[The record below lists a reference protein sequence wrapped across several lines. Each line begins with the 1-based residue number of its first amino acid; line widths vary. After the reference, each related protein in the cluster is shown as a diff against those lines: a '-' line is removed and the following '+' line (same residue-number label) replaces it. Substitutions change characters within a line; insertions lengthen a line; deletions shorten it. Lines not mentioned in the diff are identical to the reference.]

1 MGVLL
6 NSIKPCFNWKA
17 SLHFPI
23 IWSKLKADAH
33 SLIRSLISVPGNQ
46 NSLSLLCRDSFA
58 NCTQFQRFSKENL
71 SMQSVNCHSVNNC
84 LNIQTTQ
91 QLPIKKIKLSGLR
104 KQTDTVCHGWARP
117 GWTSQ
122 TCLFSLKQ
130 WRLGET
136 YPRSG
141 SAYRGGQR
149 TAVFDFWEDQRL
161 QGDQTALGGK
171 GQKPCYK
178 LCFQRTALLS
188 KNLASK
194 VLIGPLKI
202 NPFNERIN
210 RFRTQ
215 TGGKEKIKE
224 SKCCEQFV
232 FKKLTPEGPSLYWF
246 MTWE

>member
-104 KQTDTVCHGWARP
+104 KQTDPACHGGAGP
-117 GWTSQ
+117 AGLLTLVLSVH
-122 TCLFSLKQ
+122 LKTMEVGRDLPT
-130 WRLGET
+130 WRLSPQG
-136 YPRSG
+136 
-141 SAYRGGQR
+141 R
-149 TAVFDFWEDQRL
+149 TKDSSF
-161 QGDQTALGGK
+161 
-171 GQKPCYK
+171 
-178 LCFQRTALLS
+178 
-188 KNLASK
+188 
-194 VLIGPLKI
+194 
-202 NPFNERIN
+202 
-210 RFRTQ
+210 
-215 TGGKEKIKE
+215 
-224 SKCCEQFV
+224 
-232 FKKLTPEGPSLYWF
+232 
-246 MTWE
+246 

>member
-91 QLPIKKIKLSGLR
+91 QLPIKKIKLWSLC
-104 KQTDTVCHGWARP
+104 KQTNTACHSWAGLGR
-117 GWTSQ
+117 TSQ
-122 TCLFSLKQ
+122 TCLFTLKQ
-130 WRLGET
+130 WKLGET
-136 YPRSG
+136 YLG
-141 SAYRGGQR
+141 GGLAQRGGQR
-149 TAVFDFWEDQRL
+149 TAVPDFHEHQRL
-161 QGDQTALGGK
+161 QHDQTALGGK

-178 LCFQRTALLS
+178 LCFQRSALLS
-188 KNLASK
+188 KKLASK
-194 VLIGPLKI
+194 VLIGPPKI
-202 NPFNERIN
+202 NPFNEYIN
-210 RFRTQ
+210 
-215 TGGKEKIKE
+215 
-224 SKCCEQFV
+224 
-232 FKKLTPEGPSLYWF
+232 
-246 MTWE
+246 

>member
-91 QLPIKKIKLSGLR
+91 QLPIKKIKTIGFTQANR
-104 KQTDTVCHGWARP
+104 YGVPRP
-117 GWTSQ
+117 GWAGWTSH
-122 TCLFSLKQ
+122 LSVHL
-130 WRLGET
+130 
-136 YPRSG
+136 
-141 SAYRGGQR
+141 R
-149 TAVFDFWEDQRL
+149 TMEAGRDLPTQRL
-161 QGDQTALGGK
+161 SPQGRTKDSSFLTSGRIRGCSAIRQLSVEK
-171 GQKPCYK
+171 GRSRVINCVFRG
-178 LCFQRTALLS
+178 LHRSA
-188 KNLASK
+188 
-194 VLIGPLKI
+194 KI
-202 NPFNERIN
+202 
-210 RFRTQ
+210 
-215 TGGKEKIKE
+215 
-224 SKCCEQFV
+224 
-232 FKKLTPEGPSLYWF
+232 
-246 MTWE
+246 

>member
-104 KQTDTVCHGWARP
+104 KQTDTMCHGWAGP
-117 GWTSQ
+117 GR
-122 TCLFSLKQ
+122 LDFSLVCSPQ
-130 WRLGET
+130 NNGGWERPTHTAAQPTGE
-136 YPRSG
+136 
-141 SAYRGGQR
+141 
-149 TAVFDFWEDQRL
+149 D
-161 QGDQTALGGK
+161 K
-171 GQKPCYK
+171 GQQFLTSGRIRGCSAIR
-178 LCFQRTALLS
+178 QLS
-188 KNLASK
+188 VEKGRSRVINCVFRGLHCSA
-194 VLIGPLKI
+194 KI
-202 NPFNERIN
+202 QLPKF
-210 RFRTQ
+210 
-215 TGGKEKIKE
+215 
-224 SKCCEQFV
+224 
-232 FKKLTPEGPSLYWF
+232 
-246 MTWE
+246 

>member
-84 LNIQTTQ
+84 LNIQTAQ
-91 QLPIKKIKLSGLR
+91 QLPIKKIKPWGLC
-104 KQTDTVCHGWARP
+104 KQTNTACHSQAGP

-122 TCLFSLKQ
+122 TCLFTLKQ
-130 WRLGET
+130 WRWEKPTDRPDRRAAPPEGRT
-136 YPRSG
+136 KNSG
-141 SAYRGGQR
+141 SQLPERP
-149 TAVFDFWEDQRL
+149 RL
-161 QGDQTALGGK
+161 QLHRPLSVEK
-171 GQKPCYK
+171 GRSHVINCVFRG
-178 LCFQRTALLS
+178 LHRSA
-188 KNLASK
+188 KN
-194 VLIGPLKI
+194 
-202 NPFNERIN
+202 
-210 RFRTQ
+210 
-215 TGGKEKIKE
+215 
-224 SKCCEQFV
+224 
-232 FKKLTPEGPSLYWF
+232 
-246 MTWE
+246 

>member
-84 LNIQTTQ
+84 LNIQTAQ
-91 QLPIKKIKLSGLR
+91 QFPIKKIKPWGLC
-104 KQTDTVCHGWARP
+104 KQTNPACHSRAGP
-117 GWTSQ
+117 GGPDVPD
-122 TCLFSLKQ
+122 LPVHLKTMEVA
-130 WRLGET
+130 ET
-136 YPRSG
+136 DGRGRAEGRTKNSG
-141 SAYRGGQR
+141 S
-149 TAVFDFWEDQRL
+149 RL
-161 QGDQTALGGK
+161 PEPAAAAPSSALGGK

-178 LCFQRTALLS
+178 LRFQRSALLS
-188 KNLASK
+188 KKLASK
-194 VLIGPLKI
+194 VLIGPPKI
-202 NPFNERIN
+202 NPFNE
-210 RFRTQ
+210 
-215 TGGKEKIKE
+215 
-224 SKCCEQFV
+224 
-232 FKKLTPEGPSLYWF
+232 
-246 MTWE
+246 

>member
-91 QLPIKKIKLSGLR
+91 QLPIKKKIKLWGLC
-104 KQTDTVCHGWARP
+104 KQTNVACHSWA
-117 GWTSQ
+117 G
-122 TCLFSLKQ
+122 LF
-130 WRLGET
+130 RLACA
-136 YPRSG
+136 P
-141 SAYRGGQR
+141 
-149 TAVFDFWEDQRL
+149 
-161 QGDQTALGGK
+161 
-171 GQKPCYK
+171 
-178 LCFQRTALLS
+178 
-188 KNLASK
+188 
-194 VLIGPLKI
+194 
-202 NPFNERIN
+202 
-210 RFRTQ
+210 
-215 TGGKEKIKE
+215 
-224 SKCCEQFV
+224 
-232 FKKLTPEGPSLYWF
+232 
-246 MTWE
+246 

>member
-84 LNIQTTQ
+84 LNIQTAQ
-91 QLPIKKIKLSGLR
+91 QLPIKKIKPWGLC
-104 KQTDTVCHGWARP
+104 KQTNPACHSQAGP

-122 TCLFSLKQ
+122 TCLFTLKQ
-130 WRLGET
+130 WRWEKPTDLT
-136 YPRSG
+136 DARPRR
-141 SAYRGGQR
+141 RGGQR
-149 TAVFDFWEDQRL
+149 TAVL
-161 QGDQTALGGK
+161 S
-171 GQKPCYK
+171 
-178 LCFQRTALLS
+178 FQSARGCSSIVRSRWKRAEAML
-188 KNLASK
+188 
-194 VLIGPLKI
+194 
-202 NPFNERIN
+202 
-210 RFRTQ
+210 
-215 TGGKEKIKE
+215 
-224 SKCCEQFV
+224 
-232 FKKLTPEGPSLYWF
+232 
-246 MTWE
+246 